1 MFVVVALGL
10 FLAIYSPSL
19 GALADTAGLMMVG
32 LSFGGFLGSFPG
44 ITAENWGVKNA
55 GTNYGW
61 MFTAY
66 GVAAVFGPTIGSLIL
81 DATGTYLTAFVIVI
95 GMAIMGILLQL
106 LYMKKYRNA

>member
-1 MFVVVALGL
+1 
-10 FLAIYSPSL
+10 
-19 GALADTAGLMMVG
+19 MMVG

-66 GVAAVFGPTIGSLIL
+66 GVATVFGPTIGSLIL